1 MDKKWQRNIMQP
13 ELKVLLILQ
22 LVLLAGCSTDKKIDV
37 EVDPPACTKL
47 GDNPE
52 CKEYKEIKR

>member
-1 MDKKWQRNIMQP
+1 MQP